1 MHLLRRKIFSFVP
14 MKHNSISYSIFFLF
28 NRKKQ
33 VQILSSSSSLLRLP
47 SSCATTRTAF
57 AFPITS
63 SFELHCRHEIAIIA
77 IMLIVIM
84 LTILIVLIV
93 IMSIVI
99 IASMLIILIV
109 IIITMLIIPLSSS
122 SSSLSQASLQ

>member
-1 MHLLRRKIFSFVP
+1 MKYNFNQSDYASVEEENLFFCSNA
-14 MKHNSISYSIFFLF
+14 MKHNSISYSIFSSLIE
-28 NRKKQ
+28 KKQ

-77 IMLIVIM
+77 ILLIVIM
-84 LTILIVLIV
+84 L
-93 IMSIVI
+93 IVI
-99 IASMLIILIV
+99 IVSMLIIHIILIV
-109 IIITMLIIPLSSS
+109 IMLMIPLSSS
-122 SSSLSQASLQ
+122 SSSLLQASLQ

>member
-84 LTILIVLIV
+84 LVVIIVIMLIV
-93 IMSIVI
+93 IIV
-99 IASMLIILIV
+99 SMLIILIILIV
-109 IIITMLIIPLSSS
+109 IMLMIPLSSS